1 MRGCVHRELE
11 EDSLSSELPAKTC
24 VILQQVPGL
33 LITAAAIAAVQK
45 CSLAAKHLRTKK
57 ACSAVD

>member
-11 EDSLSSELPAKTC
+11 EDSLSSELQAKTC

-45 CSLAAKHLRTKK
+45 CSLAAKHLRTK

>member
-11 EDSLSSELPAKTC
+11 EDSLSSELPAMTC
-24 VILQQVPGL
+24 VILQLL
-33 LITAAAIAAVQK
+33 LITAAAIAAVRK

>member
-33 LITAAAIAAVQK
+33 LITVAAIVAVQK
-45 CSLAAKHLRTKK
+45 GSLAAKPLRTKK